1 MSNLFLYSSE
11 RIGKIGG
18 NSGIPNSGRDSN
30 HIIFRNHLEV
40 MSNAKGDDLMRQVLM
55 DCEDDQ

>member
-1 MSNLFLYSSE
+1 MEFQ
-11 RIGKIGG
+11 IDMVIM
-18 NSGIPNSGRDSN
+18 I
-30 HIIFRNHLEV
+30 IIFRNHLEV